1 MVKDRCAAATPCQ
14 APRIPWGWSLSVAAA
29 AGLRAQ
35 CGLQAPRC
43 AAAWQLASMQQTPP
57 TGGLSAVAPADSCSA
72 GGLGD
77 VMGALPKALV
87 RRGHRT
93 MVVAPRY
100 SDYAEGWETGVRVS
114 MRVMSAD
121 VEVGYFHG
129 YIDGVD
135 YVFVDH
141 PCYHGRQDN
150 IYGGDRSEVRS
161 VLQCAD
167 WR

>member
-1 MVKDRCAAATPCQ
+1 MPTPH
-14 APRIPWGWSLSVAAA
+14 
-29 AGLRAQ
+29 
-35 CGLQAPRC
+35 
-43 AAAWQLASMQQTPP
+43 QTPL
-57 TGGLSAVAPADSCSA
+57 TLGA

-77 VMGALPKALV
+77 VMGALPKALA

-100 SDYAEGWETGVRVS
+100 SNYAEGWETGVRVS

-121 VEVGYFHG
+121 VEIGYFHG

-150 IYGGDRSEVRS
+150 IYGGDRGEVRS
-161 VLQCAD
+161 ALQVEYGHVMNDAGHGNAFACQGAKHRAGSLSSISD
-167 WR
+167 FTDC